1 MPAKTSEFK
10 AKHSEIVQDI
20 KSENFKHCYLV
31 YGEEAYLRNQV
42 RDELKK
48 ALLGSGDSMNMTKY
62 DGKDINVAEVIDM
75 AETMPFFA
83 ERRVIVIEESGLC
96 KSGCPELA
104 EYLKAP
110 SETAY
115 FLIVESSVDKR
126 KDMYKAAN
134 ASGITIE
141 CDTPDIGDLRMWAA
155 RRLKLNGFNV
165 AESTLNFFFERV
177 GTDMSNASN
186 ELEKIICYCDGRDT
200 VTVADVDAVCANW
213 LSNQIFAMTDAIVE
227 HNQKKAMDLYYDLL
241 ALREPPQK
249 ILALIFRQFNIML
262 QVKEMADNHK
272 DKGAI
277 ASAVHLAPFIVGKYI
292 NWARSYTTDQLKK
305 CLELCV
311 DNDEAYKSGKLDDVI
326 SVEMIIVKCSSKPKS
341 A

>member
-10 AKHSEIVQDI
+10 AKHKDIMQDI
-20 KSENFKHCYLV
+20 NAESFKHCYLV

-48 ALLGSGDSMNMTKY
+48 ALLGSGDSMNMSRY
-62 DGKDINVAEVIDM
+62 EGKDINIAEVIDM

-83 ERRVIVIEESGLC
+83 PRRVIVIEESGLF

-104 EYLKAP
+104 DYLKSP

-126 KDMYKAAN
+126 KDVFKAAN
-134 ASGITIE
+134 SGGITIE
-141 CDTPDIGDLRMWAA
+141 CDTPDIAELRMWAA
-155 RRLKLNGFNV
+155 RRLKNNGFMTT
-165 AESTLNFFFERV
+165 ESTVNFFFERV

-186 ELEKIICYCDGRDT
+186 ELEKIICYCQGRDT
-200 VTVADVDAVCANW
+200 VTVEDVDAVCANW

-262 QVKEMADNHK
+262 QVKEMVDNHK
-272 DKGAI
+272 DKGSI

-292 NWARSYTTDQLKK
+292 NWSRSYTTANLKS

-311 DNDEAYKSGKLDDVI
+311 ESDEAYKSGKLDDVI
-326 SVEMIIVKCSSKPKS
+326 SVEMIIVKCSAKPS
-341 A
+341 QG